1 MNSFSFLVFFLFSTS
16 SFAQIKSKLEEK
28 RHAIASEIL
37 ITSSFIDESTGY
49 NKQANLDKYYVLKK
63 QIKLRESLVKT
74 VKKEI
79 EITEKSI
86 ERTNEVIQSLT
97 NDIQILEDEF
107 GKMMKLALR
116 QKLTY
121 SKWLFFLSADSFND
135 AFKRWNYIRQFTNYR
150 KKQTALI
157 VETQNMLTSKSDLL
171 GHQKNAKLKLIQ
183 EQQLNLSIL
192 KNESRDIN
200 KLLKSLK
207 KNNKNLKENYK
218 KKKTK
223 RKKHKRVVEAII
235 QNEVQEATSTSA
247 PKPYLSLTG
256 SFGKNKGRLPWPVKS
271 GIITKWFGRQ
281 AHPTLRKIE
290 IENSGIDF
298 RTRKKAD
305 IYAVF
310 DGEIKRVFELPAGG
324 GQSVMIKHGEYFT
337 VYSNLD
343 VVFVKKGQKIKAGTI
358 LGKAIV
364 DIDSNKSE
372 LHFEVWRKKTTLNP
386 ADWIKN
392 TN

>member
-1 MNSFSFLVFFLFSTS
+1 MIGFLFVFPTYT
-16 SFAQIKSKLEEK
+16 FAQKKTKLENE
-28 RHAIASEIL
+28 RNAIASDIL
-37 ITSSFIDESTGY
+37 LTSTFIDESTGK

-63 QIKLRESLVKT
+63 QIKLRDQLVVI
-74 VKKEI
+74 VKQEI
-79 EITEKSI
+79 NLADKSI

-97 NDIQILEDEF
+97 NDIEILEDEF
-107 GKMMKLALR
+107 GKMMQLALR

-135 AFKRWNYIRQFTNYR
+135 AFKRWNYIRQFTAYR

-157 VETQNMLTSKSDLL
+157 VETQNMLEEKSKLL
-171 GHQKNAKLKLIQ
+171 
-183 EQQLNLSIL
+183 EQQKIEKLQLIKEQQTNLSLL
-192 KNESRDIN
+192 KNESKDIN
-200 KLLKSLK
+200 KLLVSLK
-207 KNNKNLKENYK
+207 KNNKNLKENYTK
-218 KKKTK
+218 KKKRST
-223 RKKHKRVVEAII
+223 KHKRVVEAII
-235 QNEVQEATSTSA
+235 NEAPEEA
-247 PKPYLSLTG
+247 PKPYMELTG
-256 SFGKNKGRLPWPVKS
+256 TFAKNKGHLPWPIKS
-271 GIITKWFGRQ
+271 GVITKWYGRQ

-305 IYAVF
+305 IQAVF

-343 VVFVKKGQKIKAGTI
+343 VVLVKKGQKIKAGTI

-364 DIDSNKSE
+364 DKDSNKSE

-386 ADWIKN
+386 ADWITKKAR
-392 TN
+392 